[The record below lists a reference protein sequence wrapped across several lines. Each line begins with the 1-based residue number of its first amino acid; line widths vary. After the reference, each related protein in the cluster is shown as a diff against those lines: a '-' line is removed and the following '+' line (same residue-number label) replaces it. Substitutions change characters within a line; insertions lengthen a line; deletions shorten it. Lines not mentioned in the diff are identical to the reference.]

1 MALET
6 ESKMTSNPPRRHHYI
21 PEFYQ
26 RNWAGSDRQIE
37 RYEWING
44 SVIRRRV
51 FPKAAGFR
59 ENMYRHPRTAMDE
72 WTAQA
77 LEWAIFAKVDDAAA
91 KALDAMLSDPKSLND
106 YDVREP
112 WSVFLR
118 GMLMRTPYQME
129 GMLASLESIWRKT
142 SIAEK
147 YENMRQPGMPDTA
160 NEYLEMLQPNIV
172 RDSAFQIFA
181 DAQTEDRTTR
191 HIMRLPWRIFDCSSA
206 DHRLI
211 LSDHPVALVP
221 LATEDGHI
229 AMPLSPTKFLV
240 IATSDRTK
248 AIANSLKPKLVVRIL
263 NKLTVQRARHCVIV
277 TDRTQERYIL
287 KHFGAEPIPPF
298 LGGG

>member
-1 MALET
+1 
-6 ESKMTSNPPRRHHYI
+6 
-21 PEFYQ
+21 
-26 RNWAGSDRQIE
+26 
-37 RYEWING
+37 
-44 SVIRRRV
+44 
-51 FPKAAGFR
+51 
-59 ENMYRHPRTAMDE
+59 MDE